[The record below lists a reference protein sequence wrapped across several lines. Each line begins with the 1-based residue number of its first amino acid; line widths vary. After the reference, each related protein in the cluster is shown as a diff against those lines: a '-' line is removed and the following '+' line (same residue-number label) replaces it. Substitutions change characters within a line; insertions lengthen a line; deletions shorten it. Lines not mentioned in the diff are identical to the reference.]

1 MSISKEEKLTK
12 LADEKKQ
19 VETQFKAAQSAQ
31 VELKERYAVL
41 TGEENAV
48 KATPD
53 GTQFEEVVPAPVKNA
68 G

>member
-1 MSISKEEKLTK
+1 MSISKEEKLAQ
-12 LADEKKQ
+12 LSEAKKQ
-19 VETQFKAAQSAQ
+19 VEAQFNATREAQLQ
-31 VELKERYAVL
+31 LKERYAVL